1 MANSQTETYS
11 ALFKKVKEST
21 DGGKLWHVE
30 AIHVTTTRNNRR
42 YSEEELRLAARS
54 LSKRPI
60 NYNHDESRFLPYD
73 FRNPFGPTSNSTVFM
88 DYDVSKQAVV
98 GELWITDAIAN
109 QMIEQGKIQTVSI
122 EQTPTKGESCS
133 LAANIRTC
141 EQRGIVFDAIGIL
154 ETYRGVEPG
163 DENARIK
170 AVERKKEEEDEEC
183 PEGKHWD
190 AEAGK
195 CVDNDD
201 DADKKDE
208 SDHDCPEGKH
218 WDAEAEK
225 CVDDE
230 KKEEDEEP
238 CKDGFHKDADGK
250 CVPDKEEEAKHC
262 PCELERAL
270 GTELFNELKRA
281 EEFLK
286 KGTII

>member
-1 MANSQTETYS
+1 MLANPQTETYS
-11 ALFKKVKEST
+11 ASFSKVKEST
-21 DGGKLWHVE
+21 EGKLWHVE

-73 FRNPFGPTSNSTVFM
+73 FRNPFGPSSNSTVFM
-88 DYDVSKQAVV
+88 DYDIAKKAVV
-98 GELWITDAIAN
+98 GELWISDPIAN

-133 LAANIRTC
+133 LSANIRTC

-154 ETYRGVEPG
+154 ETYKGVEPG
-163 DENARIK
+163 DERALIK
-170 AVERKKEEEDEEC
+170 AAEKKE
-183 PEGKHWD
+183 
-190 AEAGK
+190 AE
-195 CVDNDD
+195 
-201 DADKKDE
+201 
-208 SDHDCPEGKH
+208 DCPEGKH

-230 KKEEDEEP
+230 KKEEDDEEP

-250 CVPDKEEEAKHC
+250 CVPDDKEEEKHC
-262 PCELERAL
+262 PCALERAL
-270 GTELFNELKRA
+270 GKELFEELKKA
-281 EEFLK
+281 ERFLK
-286 KGTII
+286 TGSI